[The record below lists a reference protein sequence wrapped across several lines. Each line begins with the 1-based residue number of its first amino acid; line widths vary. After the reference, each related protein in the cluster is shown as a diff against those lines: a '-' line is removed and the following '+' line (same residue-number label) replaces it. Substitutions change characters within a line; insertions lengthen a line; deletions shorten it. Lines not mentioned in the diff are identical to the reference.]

1 MFKDILYYKPNLHEV
16 IMRYKSLYA
25 THEPGHIIVYALPS
39 FNPPEQP
46 PSLNQVDF
54 DQDLHD
60 YLNIFLRN
68 YEAQI
73 EQTRPILDDLIPSF
87 GLFFG
92 IGDYS
97 AFIAGDVIF
106 TPDTSWAAPV
116 IHDWSDLD
124 KLELREDNY
133 WEQLLE
139 RSIAY
144 ILHFTRPAS
153 IPIVRGFYSP
163 LDMAHALRGEALF
176 TDFFDNPEQVHRL
189 MLFSTQAVI
198 WNARRLRSVI
208 GEYFNGNIAGA
219 WLPPGTICMS
229 EDIACM
235 ISPRTYAKFA
245 RPYTQQVI
253 DAFGYGQIH
262 THSLGLRG
270 IPEITQ
276 LHNLVGLQISDDP
289 NTPRAF
295 EQLDDLLP
303 KVHGVPITIGC
314 TSSDIY
320 QSFTDLRSKYSLT
333 FAASVG
339 NVEEGSDLVN
349 FVRSFEHN

>member
-1 MFKDILYYKPNLHEV
+1 MFKDILYYKSNLQEV
-16 IMRYKSLYA
+16 ITRYQRLYA
-25 THEPGHIIVYALPS
+25 IHEPGHILVYAIPP
-39 FNPPEQP
+39 FNPPEP
-46 PSLNQVDF
+46 PPPLNQVNF
-54 DQDLHD
+54 DQDLYS

-73 EQTRPILDDLIPSF
+73 EQARPILDDLIPSF

-139 RSIAY
+139 HTITY
-144 ILHFTRPAS
+144 IKQFTLPAP

-176 TDFFDNPEQVHRL
+176 TDFYDSPEQVNRL
-189 MLFSTQAVI
+189 MQFSPQAVI
-198 WNARRLRSVI
+198 WNAHRLRALI
-208 GEYFNGNIAGA
+208 GEYFNGDIAGA

-253 DAFGYGQIH
+253 DAFGNGQIH
-262 THSLGLRG
+262 THSLGLRV
-270 IPEITQ
+270 IPEITM
-276 LHNLVGLQISDDP
+276 LNNLVGLQISDDP
-289 NTPRAF
+289 NTTRAF
-295 EQLDDLLP
+295 DQLDDLLP
-303 KVHGVPITIGC
+303 KVHGVPITVGC
-314 TSSDIY
+314 NPSDIH
-320 QSFTDLRSKYSLT
+320 SSITDLSSKYPLT
-333 FAASVG
+333 FAAF
-339 NVEEGSDLVN
+339 VEC
-349 FVRSFEHN
+349 